1 MSYSKIF
8 LMSLIAPSIL
18 NSDFLT
24 LGDSIQLINES
35 KADWIH
41 LDVMDGS
48 FVPNISFGIP
58 IVEAAKKTTKKPL
71 DVHLMIVNPEKYIEG
86 FRAAGADLINI
97 HYEACKDK
105 DLVSIL
111 KEIRKSGAQ
120 PALAINPDTPVY
132 EIFELCQHVDMVL
145 VMSVF
150 PGFGG
155 QKFIEDTYQR
165 VTDLKGFILQNNL
178 NTLIQVD
185 GGVSME
191 NAAKLKSCGVDVMV
205 VGSVIFKAENPM
217 ETISKL
223 KSQVS

>member
-1 MSYSKIF
+1 MAK
-8 LMSLIAPSIL
+8 IAPSIL

-24 LGDSIQLINES
+24 LGESINMINES
-35 KADWIH
+35 DADWIH

-58 IVEAAKKTTKKPL
+58 VVEAAKKITKKPL

-86 FRAAGADLINI
+86 FRKAGADLINI

-105 DLVSIL
+105 DIVSIL
-111 KEIRKSGAQ
+111 KEIRSSGAR
-120 PALAINPDTPVY
+120 PALTINPDTPVH
-132 EIFELCQHVDMVL
+132 EIFELCEHVDMVL

-165 VTDLKGFILQNNL
+165 VMDLKAYLKTNNL

-185 GGVSME
+185 GGVSHD
-191 NAAKLKSCGVDVMV
+191 NAAKLKSYGVDVMV
-205 VGSVIFKAENPM
+205 VGSVIFKSPQPLKTIAE
-217 ETISKL
+217 L
-223 KSQVS
+223 KSLVS

>member
-1 MSYSKIF
+1 M
-8 LMSLIAPSIL
+8 
-18 NSDFLT
+18 
-24 LGDSIQLINES
+24 INES

-58 IVEAAKKTTKKPL
+58 IVEAAKKITKKPL

-86 FRAAGADLINI
+86 FRAAGADLINV

-111 KEIRKSGAQ
+111 KEIKKSGAK
-120 PALAINPDTPVY
+120 PALAINPDTPVH
-132 EIFELCQHVDMVL
+132 EIFELCQYVDMVL
-145 VMSVF
+145 IMSVF

-165 VTDLKGFILQNNL
+165 VEDLKAYLTHNNL
-178 NTLIQVD
+178 KTLIQVD
-185 GGVSME
+185 GGVSQE
-191 NAAKLKSCGVDVMV
+191 NAAKLTSCGVDVMV
-205 VGSVIFKAENPM
+205 VGSVIFQAKKPM
-217 ETISKL
+217 ETISEL
-223 KSQVS
+223 KSLMS